1 MEKNLNLQKKPWTSR
16 HAQWL
21 CHVMFRNPI
30 QAIFISDAAG
40 RITEVNSTFTA
51 LFGYSAADA
60 CTLAGKEI
68 TDISSRQ
75 AIDDKMAALRHGEI
89 DSFRLENR
97 YRRKD
102 GSLFWGDCYVAA
114 VPEKGK
120 TVDAIITAVTDVT
133 EKKEIQDAI
142 QQRDAFIR
150 ALYDKAAQAISS
162 TDNKGRFIEVNPAFE
177 AMFGYTREEALKL
190 THMDITAP
198 EHIQISK
205 EKADLFFQ
213 GKIDAYRLEK
223 TYRRKD
229 GSIFWGDLSIRAL
242 QRPDG
247 GVQSV
252 AVIVDITE
260 RKEAEKALQKHRDD
274 LEQRVNERTAELSE
288 TNRKLKIEITSRAR
302 VQNALKESEER
313 FRTIFE
319 TTTDHVFLKDS
330 DLRYTMVNPC
340 MARLFEMPAP
350 QITGLTDAQLFG
362 EEANQ
367 HLQQVDKRV
376 LAGETIEE
384 VHSRTV
390 KGSLMTF
397 FDNRTPMRD
406 NTGNIVGIC
415 GISRDITERRYTQT
429 PPDDMEYDYPSAVM
443 RETLIQAK
451 TVARTETIVL
461 ITGESG
467 VGKDHLAGYIHMRSP
482 RSGGPFFTINCGAIP
497 HELAESELFGHERG
511 AFSGAIRKKRGLFE
525 LAEGGTVLLN
535 EVGELPLL
543 LQVKLLSFLDTF
555 TFARVGGEKKIT
567 VNIRILA
574 ATNRNLEK
582 EVAAGRFRQDLYYRL
597 NIVPIRVPPLRERA
611 EDIAVIA
618 REILDKLVLELHL
631 SYKPEIGVH
640 AMQVLNTYPW
650 PGNVRELRNAIE
662 RAIILSKG
670 PRLIFDFLNSD
681 ACECPPESWTIP
693 FPPQPSLNAVV
704 TDLKNN
710 LIMEALRQVGGRKAE
725 AARLLGISRYTLMRQ
740 LKKED

>member
-1 MEKNLNLQKKPWTSR
+1 MSSPQKKPWTSH
-16 HAQWL
+16 HAQCL
-21 CHVMFRNPI
+21 CHAMFRNPI
-30 QAIFISDAAG
+30 QAIFISDTAG
-40 RITEVNSTFTA
+40 SITEVNSTFTT
-51 LFGYSAADA
+51 LFGYSAAEA
-60 CTLAGKEI
+60 ANLKGKEI
-68 TDISSRQ
+68 TDISSSH
-75 AIDDKMAALRHGEI
+75 AIENKLAALCRGEI
-89 DSFRLENR
+89 DSFRLETR
-97 YRRKD
+97 YRRRD
-102 GSLFWGDCYVAA
+102 GSLFWGDSYVAA
-114 VPEKGK
+114 IPEKGA
-120 TVDAIITAVTDVT
+120 TVEAIITAVTDVT

-150 ALYDKAAQAISS
+150 ALFDKAAQAISS

-177 AMFGYTREEALKL
+177 TMFGYTREEALKL
-190 THMDITAP
+190 TNLDITAP
-198 EHIQISK
+198 EFIKISK

-223 TYRRKD
+223 IYRRKD

-247 GVQSV
+247 AVQSV

-260 RKEAEKALQKHRDD
+260 RKKAEKALQKHRDD

-288 TNRKLKIEITSRAR
+288 TNRKLKVEIANRAR

-340 MARLFEMPAP
+340 MARLFEMPASR
-350 QITGLTDAQLFG
+350 ITGLTDAQLFG

-390 KGSLMTF
+390 RGSLLTF

-429 PPDDMEYDYPSAVM
+429 PPVDMEYDYPSAVM

-467 VGKDHLAGYIHMRSP
+467 VGKDHLAGYIHMHSH

-535 EVGELPLL
+535 EIGELPLL

-555 TFARVGGEKKIT
+555 TFARVGGERKIT

-582 EVAAGRFRQDLYYRL
+582 EVTAGRFRQDLYYRL
-597 NIVPIRVPPLRERA
+597 NIVPIRVPPLRERP
-611 EDIAVIA
+611 EDITVIA

-631 SYKPEIGVH
+631 PYKPEIDDH
-640 AMQVLNTYPW
+640 AMQVLNAYPW

-670 PRLIFDFLNSD
+670 PRLIFDFLSPD

-710 LIMEALRQVGGRKAE
+710 IIMEALRQTNGRKAE

-740 LKKED
+740 LKKEE